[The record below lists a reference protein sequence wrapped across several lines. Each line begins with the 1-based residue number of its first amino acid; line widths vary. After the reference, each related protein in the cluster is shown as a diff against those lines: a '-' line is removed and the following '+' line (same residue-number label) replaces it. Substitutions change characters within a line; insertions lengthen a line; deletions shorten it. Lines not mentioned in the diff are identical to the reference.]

1 MPIFREPTLPS
12 YPQIEKELS
21 WLTFNH
27 RVLQEAMDK
36 SNPPI
41 ERARFLGIY
50 SSNLDEYY
58 RVRVADV
65 RRRILLH
72 QEVGGDPE
80 ARALLTA
87 IQKRTLELNAEFE
100 LAHLEVVRTLARH
113 NIFLENE
120 DQLSETHRAWLK
132 KYFHS
137 RIRQFICPIVVER
150 EVDLGDVLADD
161 ATYLAVELRAGDD
174 YRYALVEIPTD
185 YHSRFIELPAETTR
199 RKKPLVLLDNAIRL
213 SLPDIF
219 EGYFQFD
226 DINAWSMKMTRD
238 AEYDLSDE
246 IDESLMDRLSSGL
259 KQRLTAEPTRLVH
272 DRDMPDR
279 VLMMLKRELGITQMD
294 AIIAGGRYHNMKD
307 FLGFPS
313 IGRQSLQHPPMPP
326 IASRALDGQRNY
338 FSVIREKDVLLH
350 YPYHDFYHFTEWLR
364 QAAMDPAVDSIRIS
378 LYRVASTS
386 LVIKALLDAAANGKE
401 VSVIV
406 ELQARF
412 DEENNI
418 RWSKVLTDNGVH
430 VSFGIANLKVHSKL
444 CLITRNEGGERVR
457 YAHIG
462 TGNFNEKTARIYT
475 DFSIL
480 TARPEMTQE
489 VREAFAFIQAPY
501 RSYRFKHL
509 WVSPLNQR
517 ESIYRRIDREIELAE
532 TGRRGRIL
540 IKVNNLADS
549 DLVNRL
555 YEASRC
561 GVQIDACVRGMCT
574 LIPGLPGVSDRIR
587 VISVVDRFLEHPRVC
602 VFYNDGDPEVFLSS
616 ADWMT
621 RNLDNRVEVATPVLD
636 PDHRRTI
643 IELMELQFKDTVKA
657 RLIDESQSNPYV
669 SRGNRRKLRA
679 QVSTYHYIKQ
689 LERD

>member
-1 MPIFREPTLPS
+1 MPS
-12 YPQIEKELS
+12 YPFIEKELS
-21 WLTFNH
+21 WLSFNH

-72 QEVGGDPE
+72 QEVGGDPQ

-87 IQKRTLELNAEFE
+87 IQRRTLELNAEFE

-113 NIFLENE
+113 NIFLENDE
-120 DQLSETHRAWLK
+120 QLSIGHREWLR

-137 RIRQFICPIVVER
+137 RIRKFICPIVVSPQ
-150 EVDLGDVLADD
+150 VDMGDVLADD
-161 ATYLAVELRAGDD
+161 ATYLVAELRWGDA
-174 YRYALVEIPTD
+174 YTYALIEVPTD
-185 YHSRFIELPAETTR
+185 HHPRFIELPAETSR
-199 RKKPLVLLDNAIRL
+199 RKKPLVLLDNAIRIG
-213 SLPDIF
+213 LPEIF
-219 EGYFQFD
+219 EGYFEFD
-226 DINAWSMKMTRD
+226 QVQAWSMKMTRD

-279 VLMMLKRELGITQMD
+279 VLEMLKRELGITRMD

-313 IGRQSLQHPPMPP
+313 IGRASLQNPDLEP
-326 IASRALDGQRNY
+326 IASKALDNQRNY
-338 FSVIREKDVLLH
+338 FDVIRAKDVLLH

-364 QAAMDPAVDSIRIS
+364 QAAHDPAVESIRIS
-378 LYRVASTS
+378 LYRVASSS

-418 RWSKVLTDNGVH
+418 RWSKLLTDSGVH

-444 CLITRNEGGERVR
+444 CLITRKEGDQRVR

-475 DFSIL
+475 DFSLL
-480 TARPEMTQE
+480 TARPEITDE
-489 VREAFAFIQAPY
+489 VREVFAFVQAPY
-501 RSYRFKHL
+501 RRVKFKHL
-509 WVSPLNQR
+509 WVSPTTQR
-517 ESIYRRIDREIELAE
+517 HEIYRRIDREIELAE

-540 IKVNNLADS
+540 IKVNNLADT
-549 DLVNRL
+549 DLVTKL
-555 YEASRC
+555 YEANRA

-574 LIPGLPGVSDRIR
+574 LIPGIPGLSDRIR
-587 VISVVDRFLEHPRVC
+587 VISIVDRFLEHPRVA
-602 VFYNDGDPEVFLSS
+602 VFYNDGDPEVFISS

-621 RNLDNRVEVATPVLD
+621 RNLDNRVEVATPIYD
-636 PDHRRTI
+636 TDHKKTI
-643 IELMELQFKDTVKA
+643 IDLMELQFKDTTKA
-657 RLIDESQSNPYV
+657 RWIDEDQTNPYV
-669 SRGNRRKLRA
+669 NRGNRRKVRT
-679 QVSTYHYIKQ
+679 QMTTYHYIKQ
-689 LERD
+689 LESD

>member
-1 MPIFREPTLPS
+1 MPS
-12 YPQIEKELS
+12 YPFIEKELS
-21 WLTFNH
+21 WLSFNH

-72 QEVGGDPE
+72 QEVGGDPQ

-87 IQKRTLELNAEFE
+87 IQRRTLELNAEFE

-113 NIFLENE
+113 NIFLENDE
-120 DQLSETHRAWLK
+120 QLSIGHREWLR

-137 RIRQFICPIVVER
+137 RIRKFICPIVVSPQ
-150 EVDLGDVLADD
+150 VDMGDVLADD
-161 ATYLAVELRAGDD
+161 ATYLVAELRRGDA
-174 YRYALVEIPTD
+174 YTYALIEVPTD
-185 YHSRFIELPAETTR
+185 HHPRFIELPAETSR
-199 RKKPLVLLDNAIRL
+199 RKKPLVLLDNAIRIG
-213 SLPDIF
+213 LPEIF
-219 EGYFQFD
+219 EGYFEFD
-226 DINAWSMKMTRD
+226 QVQAWSMKMTRD

-279 VLMMLKRELGITQMD
+279 VLEMLKRELGITRMD

-313 IGRQSLQHPPMPP
+313 IGRASLQNPDLEP
-326 IASRALDGQRNY
+326 IASKALDNQRNY
-338 FSVIREKDVLLH
+338 FDVIRAKDVLLH

-364 QAAMDPAVDSIRIS
+364 QAAHDPAVESIRIS
-378 LYRVASTS
+378 LYRVASSS

-418 RWSKVLTDNGVH
+418 RWSKLLTDSGVH

-444 CLITRNEGGERVR
+444 CLITRKEGDQRVR

-475 DFSIL
+475 DFSLL
-480 TARPEMTQE
+480 TARPEITDE
-489 VREAFAFIQAPY
+489 VREVFAFVQAPY
-501 RSYRFKHL
+501 RRVKFKHL
-509 WVSPLNQR
+509 WVSPTTQR
-517 ESIYRRIDREIELAE
+517 YEIYRRIDREIELAE

-540 IKVNNLADS
+540 IKVNNLADT
-549 DLVNRL
+549 DLVTKL
-555 YEASRC
+555 YEANRA

-574 LIPGLPGVSDRIR
+574 LIPGIPGLSDRIR
-587 VISVVDRFLEHPRVC
+587 VISIVDRFLEHPRVA
-602 VFYNDGDPEVFLSS
+602 VFYNDGDPEVFISS

-621 RNLDNRVEVATPVLD
+621 RNLDNRVEVATPIYD
-636 PDHRRTI
+636 PDHKKTI
-643 IELMELQFKDTVKA
+643 IDLMELQFKDTTKA
-657 RLIDESQSNPYV
+657 RWIDEDQTNPYV
-669 SRGNRRKLRA
+669 NRGNRRKVRA
-679 QVSTYHYIKQ
+679 QMTTYHYIKQ
-689 LERD
+689 LESD

>member
-1 MPIFREPTLPS
+1 MPS
-12 YPQIEKELS
+12 YPFIEKELS
-21 WLTFNH
+21 WLSFNH

-72 QEVGGDPE
+72 QEVGGDPQ

-87 IQKRTLELNAEFE
+87 VQRRTLELNAEFE

-113 NIFLENE
+113 NIFLENDE
-120 DQLSETHRAWLK
+120 QLSIGHREWLR

-137 RIRQFICPIVVER
+137 RIRKFICPIVVSPQ
-150 EVDLGDVLADD
+150 VDMGDVLADD
-161 ATYLAVELRAGDD
+161 ATYLVAELRRGDA
-174 YRYALVEIPTD
+174 YTYALIEVPTD
-185 YHSRFIELPAETTR
+185 HHPRFIELPAETSR
-199 RKKPLVLLDNAIRL
+199 RKKPLVLLDNAIRIG
-213 SLPDIF
+213 LPEIF
-219 EGYFQFD
+219 EGYFEFD
-226 DINAWSMKMTRD
+226 EVQAWSMKMTRD

-279 VLMMLKRELGITQMD
+279 VLEMLKRELGITRMD

-313 IGRQSLQHPPMPP
+313 IGRASLQNPDLEP
-326 IASRALDGQRNY
+326 IASKALDNQRNY
-338 FSVIREKDVLLH
+338 FDVIRAKDVLLH

-364 QAAMDPAVDSIRIS
+364 QAAHDPAVESIRIS
-378 LYRVASTS
+378 LYRVASSS

-418 RWSKVLTDNGVH
+418 RWSKLLTDSGVH

-444 CLITRNEGGERVR
+444 CLITRKEGDQRVR

-475 DFSIL
+475 DFSLL
-480 TARPEMTQE
+480 TARPEITDE
-489 VREAFAFIQAPY
+489 VREVFAFVQAPY
-501 RSYRFKHL
+501 RRVKFKHL
-509 WVSPLNQR
+509 WVSPTTQR
-517 ESIYRRIDREIELAE
+517 HEIYRRIDREIELAE

-540 IKVNNLADS
+540 IKVNNLADT
-549 DLVNRL
+549 DLVTKL
-555 YEASRC
+555 YEANRA

-574 LIPGLPGVSDRIR
+574 LIPGIPGLSDRIR
-587 VISVVDRFLEHPRVC
+587 VISIVDRFLEHPRVA
-602 VFYNDGDPEVFLSS
+602 VFYNDGDPEVFISS

-621 RNLDNRVEVATPVLD
+621 RNLDNRVEVATPIYD
-636 PDHRRTI
+636 TDHKKTI
-643 IELMELQFKDTVKA
+643 IDLMELQFKDTTKA
-657 RLIDESQSNPYV
+657 RWIDEDQTNPYV
-669 SRGNRRKLRA
+669 NRGNRRKVRA
-679 QVSTYHYIKQ
+679 QMTTYHYIKQ
-689 LERD
+689 LESD

>member
-1 MPIFREPTLPS
+1 MPS
-12 YPQIEKELS
+12 YPFIEKELS
-21 WLTFNH
+21 WLSFNH

-72 QEVGGDPE
+72 QEVGGDPQ

-87 IQKRTLELNAEFE
+87 VQRRTLELNAEFE

-113 NIFLENE
+113 NIFLENDE
-120 DQLSETHRAWLK
+120 QLSIGHREWLR

-137 RIRQFICPIVVER
+137 RIRKFICPIVVSPQ
-150 EVDLGDVLADD
+150 VDMGDVLADD
-161 ATYLAVELRAGDD
+161 ATYLVAELRWGDA
-174 YRYALVEIPTD
+174 YTYALIEVPTD
-185 YHSRFIELPAETTR
+185 HHPRFIELPAETSR
-199 RKKPLVLLDNAIRL
+199 RKKPLVLLDNAIRIG
-213 SLPDIF
+213 LPEIF
-219 EGYFQFD
+219 EGYFEFD
-226 DINAWSMKMTRD
+226 QVQAWSMKMTRD

-279 VLMMLKRELGITQMD
+279 VLEMLKRELGITRMD

-313 IGRQSLQHPPMPP
+313 IGRASLQNPDLEP
-326 IASRALDGQRNY
+326 IASKALDNQRNY
-338 FSVIREKDVLLH
+338 FDVIRAKDVLLH

-364 QAAMDPAVDSIRIS
+364 QAAHDPAVESIRIS
-378 LYRVASTS
+378 LYRVASSS

-418 RWSKVLTDNGVH
+418 RWSKLLTDSGVH

-444 CLITRNEGGERVR
+444 CLITRKEGDQRVR

-475 DFSIL
+475 DFSLL
-480 TARPEMTQE
+480 TARPEITDE
-489 VREAFAFIQAPY
+489 VREVFAFVQAPY
-501 RSYRFKHL
+501 RRVKFKHL
-509 WVSPLNQR
+509 WVSPTTQR
-517 ESIYRRIDREIELAE
+517 HEIYRRIDREIELAE

-540 IKVNNLADS
+540 IKVNNLADT
-549 DLVNRL
+549 DLVTKL
-555 YEASRC
+555 YEANRA

-574 LIPGLPGVSDRIR
+574 LIPGIPGLSDRIR
-587 VISVVDRFLEHPRVC
+587 VISIVDRFLEHPRVA
-602 VFYNDGDPEVFLSS
+602 VFYNEGDPEVFISS

-621 RNLDNRVEVATPVLD
+621 RNLDNRVEVATPIYD
-636 PDHRRTI
+636 TDHKKTI
-643 IELMELQFKDTVKA
+643 IDLMELQFKDTTKA
-657 RLIDESQSNPYV
+657 RWIDEDQTNPYV
-669 SRGNRRKLRA
+669 NRGNRRKVRT
-679 QVSTYHYIKQ
+679 QMTTYHYIKQ
-689 LERD
+689 LESD

>member
-1 MPIFREPTLPS
+1 MAS
-12 YPQIEKELS
+12 YPFIEKELS
-21 WLTFNH
+21 WLSFNH

-72 QEVGGDPE
+72 QEVGGDPQ

-87 IQKRTLELNAEFE
+87 IQRRTLELNAEFE

-113 NIFLENE
+113 NIFLENDE
-120 DQLSETHRAWLK
+120 QLSIGHREWLR

-137 RIRQFICPIVVER
+137 RIRKFICPIVVSPQ
-150 EVDLGDVLADD
+150 VDMGDVLADD
-161 ATYLAVELRAGDD
+161 ATYLVAELRWGDA
-174 YRYALVEIPTD
+174 YTYALIEVPTD
-185 YHSRFIELPAETTR
+185 HHPRFIELPAETSR
-199 RKKPLVLLDNAIRL
+199 RKKPLVLLDNAIRIG
-213 SLPDIF
+213 LPEIF
-219 EGYFQFD
+219 EGYFEFD
-226 DINAWSMKMTRD
+226 QVQAWSMKMTRD

-279 VLMMLKRELGITQMD
+279 VLEMLKRELGITRMD

-313 IGRQSLQHPPMPP
+313 IGRASLQNPDLEP
-326 IASRALDGQRNY
+326 IASKALDNQRNY
-338 FSVIREKDVLLH
+338 FDVIRAKDVLLH

-364 QAAMDPAVDSIRIS
+364 QAAHDPAVESIRIS
-378 LYRVASTS
+378 LYRVASSS

-418 RWSKVLTDNGVH
+418 RWSKLLTDSGVH

-444 CLITRNEGGERVR
+444 CLITRKEGDQRVR

-475 DFSIL
+475 DFSLL
-480 TARPEMTQE
+480 TARPEITDE
-489 VREAFAFIQAPY
+489 VREVFAFVQAPY
-501 RSYRFKHL
+501 RRVKFKHL
-509 WVSPLNQR
+509 WVSPTTQR
-517 ESIYRRIDREIELAE
+517 HEIYRRIDREIELAE

-540 IKVNNLADS
+540 IKVNNLADT
-549 DLVNRL
+549 DLVTKL
-555 YEASRC
+555 YEANRA

-574 LIPGLPGVSDRIR
+574 LIPGIPGLSDRIR
-587 VISVVDRFLEHPRVC
+587 VISIVDRFLEHPRVA
-602 VFYNDGDPEVFLSS
+602 VFYNDGDPEVFISS

-621 RNLDNRVEVATPVLD
+621 RNLDNRVEVAAPIYDT
-636 PDHRRTI
+636 DHKKTI
-643 IELMELQFKDTVKA
+643 IDLMELQFKDTTKA
-657 RLIDESQSNPYV
+657 RWIDEDQTNPYV
-669 SRGNRRKLRA
+669 NRGNRRKVRT
-679 QVSTYHYIKQ
+679 QMTTYHYIKQ
-689 LERD
+689 LESD

>member
-1 MPIFREPTLPS
+1 MPS
-12 YPQIEKELS
+12 YPFIEKELS
-21 WLTFNH
+21 WLSFNH

-58 RVRVADV
+58 RVQVADV

-72 QEVGGDPE
+72 QEVGGDPQS
-80 ARALLTA
+80 RALLTA
-87 IQKRTLELNAEFE
+87 IQRRTLDLNAEFE

-113 NIFLENE
+113 NIFLENDE
-120 DQLSETHRAWLK
+120 QLSIGHREWLR
-132 KYFHS
+132 KYVHS
-137 RIRQFICPIVVER
+137 RIRKFICPLVVSPQ
-150 EVDLGDVLADD
+150 VDMGDVLADD
-161 ATYLAVELRAGDD
+161 ATYLVAELRRGDA
-174 YRYALVEIPTD
+174 YTYALIEVPTD
-185 YHSRFIELPAETTR
+185 HHPRFIELPAETSR
-199 RKKPLVLLDNAIRL
+199 RKKPLVLLDNAIRIG
-213 SLPDIF
+213 LPEIF
-219 EGYFQFD
+219 EGYFEFD
-226 DINAWSMKMTRD
+226 EVQAWSMKMTRD

-279 VLMMLKRELGITQMD
+279 VLEMLKRELGITRMD

-313 IGRQSLQHPPMPP
+313 IGRASLQNPDLEP
-326 IASRALDGQRNY
+326 IASKALDNQRNY
-338 FSVIREKDVLLH
+338 FDVIRAKDVLLH

-364 QAAMDPAVDSIRIS
+364 QAAHDPAVESIRIS
-378 LYRVASTS
+378 LYRVASSS

-418 RWSKVLTDNGVH
+418 RWSKLLTDSGVH

-444 CLITRNEGGERVR
+444 CLITRKEGEQRIR

-475 DFSIL
+475 DFSLL
-480 TARPEMTQE
+480 TARPEITDE
-489 VREAFAFIQAPY
+489 VREVFAFVQAPY
-501 RSYRFKHL
+501 RRVKFKHL
-509 WVSPLNQR
+509 WVSPTTQR
-517 ESIYRRIDREIELAE
+517 YEIYRRIDREIELAE

-540 IKVNNLADS
+540 IKVNNLADT
-549 DLVNRL
+549 DLVTKL
-555 YEASRC
+555 YEANRA

-574 LIPGLPGVSDRIR
+574 AIPGIPGLSDRIR
-587 VISVVDRFLEHPRVC
+587 VISIVDRFLEHPRVA
-602 VFYNDGDPEVFLSS
+602 VFYNDGDPEVFISS

-621 RNLDNRVEVATPVLD
+621 RNLDNRVEVSTPIYD
-636 PDHRRTI
+636 PDHKKTI
-643 IELMELQFKDTVKA
+643 IDLMELQFKDTTKA
-657 RLIDESQSNPYV
+657 RWIDEDQTNPYV
-669 SRGNRRKLRA
+669 NRGNRRKVRA
-679 QVSTYHYIKQ
+679 QMTTYHYIKQ
-689 LERD
+689 LESD